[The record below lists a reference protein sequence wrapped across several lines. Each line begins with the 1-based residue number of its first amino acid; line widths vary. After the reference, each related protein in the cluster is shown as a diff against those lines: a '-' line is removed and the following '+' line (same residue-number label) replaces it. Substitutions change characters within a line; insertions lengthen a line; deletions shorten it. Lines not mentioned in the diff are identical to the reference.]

1 MRIEDDQLTM
11 DYLEAAKAAESR
23 MRRTFLASTGV
34 SLLVLLDFAFVIL
47 QSASVPRLILVSFP
61 ALLLWSFMVTS
72 YSFHCMLRMAID
84 RRHLL
89 EDRAVTD
96 PQTGVRS
103 LAYIRSLIQK
113 EYDKALRTGQS
124 TAILYVDL
132 VNMELVN
139 QKFGHAVGDI
149 VLAGV
154 AKAIQKSLP
163 EHGVVGRVG
172 GDEFTVV
179 LPATAPQKAKSVVAD
194 IERAV
199 KGHKLEMGKR
209 GRVDFVNCR
218 IGCISCP
225 AEGGFADEIIG
236 IAQQAA
242 VASREEALRGAIT
255 SIRESSIR
263 ESSIREKGI
272 G

>member
-1 MRIEDDQLTM
+1 MRTEDEQVVM
-11 DYLEAAKAAESR
+11 EYLEAAKGAESR

-34 SLLVLLDFAFVIL
+34 SLLVLLDFAFLML
-47 QSASVPRLILVSFP
+47 QNASVPRLIIVSFP
-61 ALLLWSFMVTS
+61 ALLLWSLTVTS
-72 YSFHCMLRMAID
+72 YSFHCMLSMAVD

-103 LAYIRSLIQK
+103 LSYIRGLIQK
-113 EYDKALRTGQS
+113 EYDMALRTGQP
-124 TAILYVDL
+124 TAILYVDMVNMDL
-132 VNMELVN
+132 VNH
-139 QKFGHAVGDI
+139 KFGHAVGDI

-154 AKAIQKSLP
+154 AKAIQKSVP

-172 GDEFTVV
+172 GDEFAVV
-179 LPATAPQKAKSVVAD
+179 LPVTTPQKAKSVAAD

-199 KGHKLEMGKR
+199 KSHKLELGKR
-209 GRVDFVNCR
+209 GRVDFMSCR
-218 IGCISCP
+218 IGRISCP
-225 AEGGFADEIIG
+225 AQGGFADEIIG
-236 IAQQAA
+236 MAQQAA
-242 VASREEALRGAIT
+242 VASKEEAFRGAIS

-263 ESSIREKGI
+263 ESGIREKGT